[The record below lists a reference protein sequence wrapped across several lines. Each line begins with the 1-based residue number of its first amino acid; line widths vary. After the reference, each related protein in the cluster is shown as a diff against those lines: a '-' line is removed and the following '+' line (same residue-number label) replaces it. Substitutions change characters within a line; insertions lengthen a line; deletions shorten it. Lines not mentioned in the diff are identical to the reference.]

1 MKKLLTP
8 LILLAVAI
16 VLPLVFTS
24 NYYVQLFS
32 QTLINIIA
40 VMGLNIVMGLAGLTN
55 LGTIAI
61 VAIGSYAVGILS
73 TVMGSTGL
81 LGLFLAL
88 ICGLIVGFMLGY
100 PSLRVSG
107 VFLSLTTMSFAQIV
121 YLLANSMTEV
131 TGGAMGIRDIPRPS
145 FFGYQLT
152 SERQLYYLILAVTVL
167 AVVFSIRLIHSKWG
181 RAFIALKDNP
191 EAVESV
197 GLSVTQLKLT
207 AFIIAT
213 LMGSLSGVLY
223 AWMIRYLSPTAFIT
237 DMSTKYTVILLLGGV
252 GSTAGVIV
260 GSLIVT
266 LLPEALR
273 FMGDYYQLA
282 FYSVALVLLLTQPL
296 GLTHVYGQ
304 LRQKAIQAIQK
315 RRKDECNG
323 SSEA

>member
-1 MKKLLTP
+1 MKKFLTP
-8 LILLAVAI
+8 LILLAAAVA
-16 VLPLVFTS
+16 LPLLFTS

-40 VMGLNIVMGLAGLTN
+40 VLGLNIVMGLAGLTN

-61 VAIGSYAVGILS
+61 VAIGAYAAGILS
-73 TVMGSTGL
+73 TAMGTTGILGL
-81 LGLFLAL
+81 LLAL
-88 ICGLIVGFMLGY
+88 LCGLVVGFMLGY

-145 FFGYQLT
+145 FFGLQLT
-152 SERQLYYLILAVTVL
+152 GERQLYYLILAITL
-167 AVVFSIRLIHSKWG
+167 LVVIFSMRLIRSKWG

-197 GLSVTQLKLT
+197 GLSVTSLKLT

-223 AWMIRYLSPTAFIT
+223 AWMIRYLSPTAFLT

-296 GLTHVYGQ
+296 GLTHLFGQ
-304 LRQKAIQAIQK
+304 IRERAARAAE
-315 RRKDECNG
+315 RRKGECHGG
-323 SSEA
+323 SQT